1 MTWYTVYEASTEE
14 VIASGTGPQC
24 AKALGMT
31 MGVTA
36 PSAMP
41 GQALTASTPSTLKS

>member
-31 MGVTA
+31 MGGLLQHRQ
-36 PSAMP
+36 PCP
-41 GQALTASTPSTLKS
+41 GRH